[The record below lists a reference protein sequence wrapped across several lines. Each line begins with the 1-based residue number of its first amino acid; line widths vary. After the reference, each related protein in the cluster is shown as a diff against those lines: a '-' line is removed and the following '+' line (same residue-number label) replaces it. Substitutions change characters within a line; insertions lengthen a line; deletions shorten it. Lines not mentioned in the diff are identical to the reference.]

1 MCYSSQTQ
9 TFSPTEHTRNQ
20 LATRASA
27 SVPAFSAVS
36 ELPPLLPRGP
46 RSSAG
51 AACRAFT
58 WRTARAYNHV
68 RVPVCWA
75 APRLLHHGLFFPSF
89 SFLFFHFNNFCVIS
103 FCMCVHYGQV
113 IHKILQTTFIKD
125 KSYNFYMY
133 RESYTKKLFL
143 KLLEKSYT

>member
-9 TFSPTEHTRNQ
+9 TFSPTEHTRIQ
-20 LATRASA
+20 LARARQRSSA
-27 SVPAFSAVS
+27 QFSAVS

-75 APRLLHHGLFFPSF
+75 APKLRRPQAF
-89 SFLFFHFNNFCVIS
+89 FLFFHFVFHSIIFVLYY
-103 FCMCVHYGQV
+103 FCMCVHCEQV
-113 IHKILQTTFIKD
+113 IHKILQTIFIKD
-125 KSYNFYMY
+125 KSYN
-133 RESYTKKLFL
+133 L
-143 KLLEKSYT
+143 